1 MQKVYMIVVGV
12 VILSGIFANPV
23 QAIPP
28 FKKQFEAI
36 YVQGNSSA
44 DFVDT
49 VKKAKCFV
57 CHDRKKDDEGKTSK
71 KNRNAYGKELSKLL
85 DKKADKKNV
94 EKIKKALL
102 QVAAM
107 HSDPKDDTS
116 PTFGELIES
125 GKLPAQSSE

>member
-1 MQKVYMIVVGV
+1 MQKLCMNVVVV
-12 VILSGIFANPV
+12 VILANILASPA

-28 FKKQFEAI
+28 FKKQFDAM
-36 YVQGNSSA
+36 YVEGNKDTA
-44 DFVDT
+44 FVAT

-57 CHDRKKDDEGKTSK
+57 CHDRKKDDEGKASK
-71 KNRNAYGKELSKLL
+71 KNRNAYGEELSKLL

-102 QVAAM
+102 QVAAI
-107 HSDPKDDTS
+107 HSNPKDDKS
-116 PTFGELIES
+116 PTFGELIKS